1 MCFSIQCHSLPE
13 VGMKRYLSITIHC
26 CAGGWSGN
34 VGAIGTRGLM
44 LTAYEMMFDLPA
56 RRIQACWYSIHSTA
70 SAAHRAALNGMID
83 HNRPTYIAVM
93 FSSMPKKLM
102 K

>member
-1 MCFSIQCHSLPE
+1 MFRVLYNVFQYTMSFSAGSRNETIYAA
-13 VGMKRYLSITIHC
+13 YLSITIHC

-70 SAAHRAALNGMID
+70 SAAHRAALDGMID
-83 HNRPTYIAVM
+83 LPI
-93 FSSMPKKLM
+93 
-102 K
+102 